1 MSRLFTTGPMFRY
14 ERPQKG
20 RMRQFHQI
28 NCECLGTQSP
38 YADAE
43 LISMLMS
50 FLHALGLGDLSLKLN
65 SLGCGECRPRFKQAL
80 LEYLQSV
87 DQSALCPDCARR
99 IASNPLRLLDCKQ
112 PGCRALTDD
121 APKLLDYNCPSCK
134 AHFETVLRLLREE
147 NLPVELDHRLVR
159 GLDYYCRTT
168 FEVVSREHR
177 RAVGRCR
184 RRPI

>member
-1 MSRLFTTGPMFRY
+1 M
-14 ERPQKG
+14 
-20 RMRQFHQI
+20 
-28 NCECLGTQSP
+28 
-38 YADAE
+38 
-43 LISMLMS
+43 
-50 FLHALGLGDLSLKLN
+50 
-65 SLGCGECRPRFKQAL
+65 
-80 LEYLQSV
+80 

>member
-1 MSRLFTTGPMFRY
+1 MPREPVSRLFTTGPMFRY

-87 DQSALCPDCARR
+87 DQSALCPG
-99 IASNPLRLLDCKQ
+99 LRAPHCKQ
-112 PGCRALTDD
+112 SSAPAGLQAAGLPRA
-121 APKLLDYNCPSCK
+121 
-134 AHFETVLRLLREE
+134 
-147 NLPVELDHRLVR
+147 
-159 GLDYYCRTT
+159 
-168 FEVVSREHR
+168 HR
-177 RAVGRCR
+177 RCAQTA
-184 RRPI
+184 

>member
-1 MSRLFTTGPMFRY
+1 MFRY

-147 NLPVELDHRLVR
+147 NLPVELDHRLCAAWITIAEPPLR
-159 GLDYYCRTT
+159 W
-168 FEVVSREHR
+168 
-177 RAVGRCR
+177 
-184 RRPI
+184 